1 LLTEVRSLRDR
12 DLGTLRQQHPDGNL
26 QSPPGSIRDTDRPIS
41 SLRSAKNPQ
50 GNTMKRVKG
59 VEDLNI
65 CIIGAQG
72 IVGVGANTLIG
83 KAYPAFHTAAFSL
96 GSASLTVASPPTGI
110 EGTTGVPTNPGRP
123 GMNTSRSRRRGCGGW
138 KARRAWKSQ

>member
-1 LLTEVRSLRDR
+1 
-12 DLGTLRQQHPDGNL
+12 
-26 QSPPGSIRDTDRPIS
+26 RPIS

-72 IVGVGANTLIG
+72 IVGVGAITRTCTASCLVLAAVRRALARWG
-83 KAYPAFHTAAFSL
+83 KLDRVPARVLPARARPLYPVSGRVSGEVCRGPQHGPLQFFSDLAHFLEKSAFSTYPA
-96 GSASLTVASPPTGI
+96 PPWHLVCMQPLA
-110 EGTTGVPTNPGRP
+110 EP
-123 GMNTSRSRRRGCGGW
+123 
-138 KARRAWKSQ
+138 

>member
-1 LLTEVRSLRDR
+1 MLIEARSLRDR

-26 QSPPGSIRDTDRPIS
+26 QSPPGRIHDHTDRPIS
-41 SLRSAKNPQ
+41 SLWSAKNPQ

-72 IVGVGANTLIG
+72 IVDVGAII
-83 KAYPAFHTAAFSL
+83 
-96 GSASLTVASPPTGI
+96 PTC
-110 EGTTGVPTNPGRP
+110 T
-123 GMNTSRSRRRGCGGW
+123 
-138 KARRAWKSQ
+138 